1 MLKELFPEFEYGWF
15 DYYLDHVPNYM
26 PFMTPDN
33 ITMISV
39 GAHSKHKEIALKL
52 IEKAH
57 TDRIYYNLLLYGVEG
72 RTTTWRDYISY
83 AGIKS
88 ENKSRA
94 GRDYMTAV

>member
-1 MLKELFPEFEYGWF
+1 MP
-15 DYYLDHVPNYM
+15 YM
-26 PFMTPDN
+26 TTDN

-57 TDRIYYNLLLYGVEG
+57 TDRTYHNLLLYGVEG
-72 RTTTWRDYISY
+72 ENYNLEGDYISY

-88 ENKSRA
+88 ENNKPGWTGLYEGS
-94 GRDYMTAV
+94 MSQLEK